1 MLICD
6 FSILNKYGKLLLD
19 EMLVPLNVNWRE
31 LVVLLV
37 LDWSPGCNQS
47 YLFEYLQTDKGN
59 VTKLIKRMDEAGFII
74 RKVDPH
80 DKRKRKLYLDKK
92 GRDLIPALKDV
103 LEQWEEK
110 CCDCLNNEQKELYK
124 QLNKI
129 VVDQFLKMIQP
140 IEKDGEK

>member
-1 MLICD
+1 M
-6 FSILNKYGKLLLD
+6 
-19 EMLVPLNVNWRE
+19 
-31 LVVLLV
+31 
-37 LDWSPGCNQS
+37 
-47 YLFEYLQTDKGN
+47 
-59 VTKLIKRMDEAGFII
+59 
-74 RKVDPH
+74 
-80 DKRKRKLYLDKK
+80 
-92 GRDLIPALKDV
+92 IPALKDV